1 MNELTGMCIKTETE
15 SGLILVTES
24 CSTSDQSGPA
34 ILTESFCQLSGH
46 AGRVTGLAWSIH
58 ADGQLVS
65 TSYDGTAQVMKR
77 SNNALLL
84 WSP

>member
-1 MNELTGMCIKTETE
+1 MNELTGLCIKTETE
-15 SGLILVTES
+15 CALILVVES
-24 CSTSDQSGPA
+24 CSTSDQTGPA

-65 TSYDGTAQVMKR
+65 TSYDGTAQVMKLHK
-77 SNNALLL
+77 NAFLL